1 MVIEKYFDKN
11 RKKLKKVS
19 DDALKVAFSK
29 CREHIRL
36 RIKKKTLY
44 GAHTTSNLGEDP
56 IVYYLEDAIDAI
68 ISGRWEWK
76 DKFDLTTQ
84 LIRIIN
90 SKISKEVEKIKTDKA
105 QALNIQFIDLESE
118 LYKFDSNNDL
128 NELEQKEKYEKQVKL
143 IEKVIE
149 GNTDLEFLFECIKEG
164 YKRREIAELMNIEP
178 KRVDKLLEKLKN
190 KAINQKAN

>member
-1 MVIEKYFDKN
+1 M
-11 RKKLKKVS
+11 
-19 DDALKVAFSK
+19 
-29 CREHIRL
+29 
-36 RIKKKTLY
+36 
-44 GAHTTSNLGEDP
+44 
-56 IVYYLEDAIDAI
+56 
-68 ISGRWEWK
+68 
-76 DKFDLTTQ
+76 
-84 LIRIIN
+84 
-90 SKISKEVEKIKTDKA
+90 
-105 QALNIQFIDLESE
+105 NIQFFDLESE